1 MFCFTYFTMAHLILL
16 ILRTTKSTFLV
27 EIQKQFYLCLIMCRL
42 KEFIKFL
49 FTVKGLFVD
58 KTYMLSNFSERYDNQ
73 ETEEDDRSLTAKHIL
88 S

>member
-1 MFCFTYFTMAHLILL
+1 
-16 ILRTTKSTFLV
+16 
-27 EIQKQFYLCLIMCRL
+27 MCRL

-58 KTYMLSNFSERYDNQ
+58 KTYMQSNFSERYDNQ

>member
-1 MFCFTYFTMAHLILL
+1 MAHLILL